1 MKKER
6 LIAGLGN
13 PGSRYERTR
22 HNFGFMV
29 VQAFAKK
36 HDWTF
41 SRGWR
46 LQGKVA
52 HGMVGEEKIHLL
64 MPMTYMN
71 LSGESIRKTATYY
84 DIALQHVM
92 VVTDDVYLKLGD
104 MRLRAQGG
112 TGGHNGLKS
121 VEAQLKS
128 QEYPRLRL
136 GVGSLEEE
144 SLMGSLESYVLAVF
158 SAEEEQMLPL
168 IIEKAVAVLERWISH
183 GIESAA
189 QAAGEK
195 YKK

>member
-1 MKKER
+1 MKGEW

-36 HDWTF
+36 QGWSF

-46 LQGKVA
+46 LKGRVAQGIIGDEKV
-52 HGMVGEEKIHLL
+52 HLL
-64 MPMTYMN
+64 LPMTYMN
-71 LSGESIRKTATYY
+71 LSGESISKAAAYY
-84 DIALQHVM
+84 KVAPQRLM
-92 VVTDDVYLKLGD
+92 VVTDDVYLKLGE

-121 VEAQLKS
+121 VEAHLKT

-136 GVGSLEEE
+136 GVGSQTGEL
-144 SLMGSLESYVLAVF
+144 LMGSLENYVLAAF
-158 SAEEEQMLPL
+158 SAEEAQQLPQ
-168 IIEKAVAVLERWISH
+168 IVERAVAVLERWISQ

-195 YKK
+195 NA